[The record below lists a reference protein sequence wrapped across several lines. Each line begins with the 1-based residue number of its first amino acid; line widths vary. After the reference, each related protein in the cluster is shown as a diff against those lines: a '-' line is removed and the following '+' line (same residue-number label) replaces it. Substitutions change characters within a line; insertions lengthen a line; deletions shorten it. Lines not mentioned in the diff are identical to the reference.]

1 MWGITV
7 FRLICLADV
16 FLYMNKVEKPRKIS
30 NIFEIM
36 KLSGLISYAKIQA

>member
-1 MWGITV
+1 MQKMV
-7 FRLICLADV
+7 PKR
-16 FLYMNKVEKPRKIS
+16 RKIS